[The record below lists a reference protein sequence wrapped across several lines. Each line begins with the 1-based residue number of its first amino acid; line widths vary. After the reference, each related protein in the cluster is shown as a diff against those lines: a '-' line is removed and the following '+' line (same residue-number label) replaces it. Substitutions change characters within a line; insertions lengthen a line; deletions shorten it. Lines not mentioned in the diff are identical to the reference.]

1 MRLALLAI
9 PAVRSALSL
18 ELAREIEYHTSITST
33 QDRAREL
40 AASRSSVAAV
50 VVADEQ
56 TAGHGTRGR
65 SWHAPP
71 GTSLLASWTFRPAP
85 TEPALFALLAGVAVA
100 RALDRLGVRDAR
112 LKWPNDVELSRDVGR
127 GGRKVAGAL
136 AHATTDGEGG
146 SLVLGIGV
154 NVHQREPD
162 FPAALGTT
170 ATSLALAGHTVD
182 RLALLALL
190 TRELDRVADAGER
203 GAALA
208 DWRKRATLL
217 GSMVEVIR
225 DGRPVLRGLARDI
238 AENGALLVDDE
249 PVISGEVRALA

>member
-18 ELAREIEYHTSITST
+18 ELAREIEYHPRVAST
-33 QDRAREL
+33 QERAREL
-40 AASRSSVAAV
+40 AASRSPSAI

-56 TAGHGTRGR
+56 SAGQGTRGR
-65 SWHAPP
+65 SWHAPA

-85 TEPALFALLAGVAVA
+85 TDPGLFALLAGVAVA
-100 RALDRLGVRDAR
+100 RALERLGVGDAR

-136 AHATTDGEGG
+136 AHGTTDGEGG

-154 NVHQREPD
+154 NVHQREAD
-162 FPAALGTT
+162 FPAELRTD
-170 ATSLALAGHTVD
+170 ATSLALSGHSVD
-182 RLALLALL
+182 RLALLAHL
-190 TRELDRVADAGER
+190 TRELDRVAQSDER

-208 DWRKRATLL
+208 EWRKRATLL
-217 GSMVEVIR
+217 GRMVEVIR
-225 DGRPVLRGLARDI
+225 DGRPALRGLARDI

-249 PVISGEVRALA
+249 PVISGEVRAVA